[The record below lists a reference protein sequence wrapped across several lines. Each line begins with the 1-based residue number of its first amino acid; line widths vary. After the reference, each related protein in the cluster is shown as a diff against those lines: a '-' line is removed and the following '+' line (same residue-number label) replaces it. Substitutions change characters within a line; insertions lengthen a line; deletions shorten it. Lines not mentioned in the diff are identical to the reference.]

1 MNRHGLEVCNITEI
15 WAKFAHESR
24 VEKAMTEWV
33 NACKDKGRKVS
44 LIRQSSSNT
53 GVFYTMEIFDNQ
65 DQVEQITQ
73 DTFAAKSKLY
83 TAVRDSVAKQ
93 SSYHRTNI
101 IRASSI
107 QRETANEKINYYL
120 FEVKGNPKEFL
131 DTAEIVSDY
140 LENIGWQFYWFEY
153 TSGLLGRFMLLVS
166 TDSQEI
172 HDHNYASALDDPSF
186 TLHWYRL
193 FELCHINPTH
203 NRARSLIKLNE

>member
-1 MNRHGLEVCNITEI
+1 MNRHGLEVCNITAV
-15 WAKFAHESR
+15 WAKFGQESR
-24 VEKAMTEWV
+24 VEIAMREWV

-44 LIRQSSSNT
+44 LIRQSSSDT
-53 GVFYTMEIFDNQ
+53 GAFFTMEIFDNQ
-65 DQVEQITQ
+65 DQVEQMA
-73 DTFAAKSKLY
+73 DDSFPSKSKFY
-83 TAVRDSVAKQ
+83 TAIRDHVAKQ
-93 SSYHRTNI
+93 SIYERTNI

-107 QRETANEKINYYL
+107 QRETANEKINYYE
-120 FEVKGNPKEFL
+120 FQVKGNPKEFL

-166 TDSQEI
+166 TDSHEI

-186 TLHWYRL
+186 ALHWYRL
-193 FELCHINPTH
+193 FEFCHINPTH